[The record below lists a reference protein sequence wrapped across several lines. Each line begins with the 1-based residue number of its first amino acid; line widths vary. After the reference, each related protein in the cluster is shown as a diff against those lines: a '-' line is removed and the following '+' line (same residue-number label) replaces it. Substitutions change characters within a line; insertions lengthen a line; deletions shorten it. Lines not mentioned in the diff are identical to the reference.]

1 MDASLRKQIFNIESE
16 CKVKT
21 TALRQKLTE
30 IEQSTEYLQSSYSY
44 LEGRFLLVL
53 KSVED
58 E

>member
-21 TALRQKLTE
+21 TAQQKVTE

-44 LEGRFLLVL
+44 QEGWFLLVL